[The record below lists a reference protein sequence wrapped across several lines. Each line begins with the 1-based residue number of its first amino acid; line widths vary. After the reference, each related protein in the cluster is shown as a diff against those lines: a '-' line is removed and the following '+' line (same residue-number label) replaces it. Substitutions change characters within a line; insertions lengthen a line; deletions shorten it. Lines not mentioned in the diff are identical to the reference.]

1 MYLFENPVL
10 QREML
15 VNLRMGRAFILLLLY
30 QALLAVLVYFAWP
43 QETRL
48 EANPEAGRALVNMF
62 FLGQYVLSALMTP
75 SFAAATITGEKE
87 RKTYEMLLASPLKP
101 AAICLGKML
110 ASLSHLVLL
119 IVASLP
125 IAVLCMPLGGVDYS
139 EILAAFL
146 GLLLSVITFGMISI
160 ACSSYF
166 SRTPAALVASYLI
179 ILPLALGAIWAWQGL
194 EGDGQ
199 LRLTLTLTVLPLICG
214 LIIASLFMN
223 TSARLLNPPDVGS
236 EGKEVVDLEE
246 EAKEAVGLVIQR
258 DQFPDRLFA
267 PPKSNELMPENSN
280 PIYHKEI
287 HSEIFSQGTLMLRL
301 VIQISMLLALPIMAI
316 CLFIWP
322 QLADWYI
329 GYVALFNVL
338 VGPVFSAGSVTSER
352 ERQTLDLLLTTTVT
366 PWQIL
371 WGKLIASLRISSVL
385 TLFLAWPL
393 VLATVMVKDYWE
405 NIFAVFAYVGIILT
419 TCLMTA
425 IVGMFCSVIFRK
437 TTISLTTTYM
447 VLLILF
453 VAPLAGSFFLKVF
466 YPTNFR
472 NVAAVSQPAEIRGAE
487 NASGEPQFVDEPT
500 FSLAGNLPA
509 SPIEFVS
516 VVSPFAAATSVPMQ
530 ALNVDRDEPRFS
542 LYPENWGFVLSY
554 FFSSFC
560 VIGILML
567 LMIWLFNSR
576 WRVSQ

>member
-75 SFAAATITGEKE
+75 SFAVATITGEKE

-437 TTISLTTTYM
+437 TTISLTTC
-447 VLLILF
+447 LL
-453 VAPLAGSFFLKVF
+453 
-466 YPTNFR
+466 YT
-472 NVAAVSQPAEIRGAE
+472 
-487 NASGEPQFVDEPT
+487 
-500 FSLAGNLPA
+500 
-509 SPIEFVS
+509 SP
-516 VVSPFAAATSVPMQ
+516 SP
-530 ALNVDRDEPRFS
+530 RDKRQSRMP
-542 LYPENWGFVLSY
+542 
-554 FFSSFC
+554 SSA
-560 VIGILML
+560 
-567 LMIWLFNSR
+567 
-576 WRVSQ
+576 